1 MSLYQTSLAILVASP
16 FIFPAAVEIASELF
30 FYYFFLFIEILHQG
44 SHSCILHICK
54 KKKKKIIMYPFI
66 LPTAV
71 CHSVDFLRSKYVEY

>member
-44 SHSCILHICK
+44 SHSCILHI
-54 KKKKKIIMYPFI
+54 F
-66 LPTAV
+66 
-71 CHSVDFLRSKYVEY
+71 